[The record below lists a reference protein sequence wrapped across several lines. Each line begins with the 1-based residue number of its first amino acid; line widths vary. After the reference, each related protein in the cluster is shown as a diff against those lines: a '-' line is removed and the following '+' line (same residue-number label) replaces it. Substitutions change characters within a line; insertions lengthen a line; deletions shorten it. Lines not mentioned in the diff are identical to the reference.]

1 MHKKFEINRKKIKGG
16 CQSGRKV
23 VTHNSKRDLPLV
35 QPYNLAYVCIIHNI
49 NRKMKIDKSLCTFVR
64 SYIYFFPS
72 HGLTADSS
80 IANNPKSCH
89 MYDAN
94 DKTINSGTDTGT
106 SSEMVDKRKELQTID
121 YATDEGYNNRSSNNS
136 GKN

>member
-1 MHKKFEINRKKIKGG
+1 
-16 CQSGRKV
+16 
-23 VTHNSKRDLPLV
+23 
-35 QPYNLAYVCIIHNI
+35 
-49 NRKMKIDKSLCTFVR
+49 MKIDKILHSFVHTYL
-64 SYIYFFPS
+64 SFFPME
-72 HGLTADSS
+72 DSS

-89 MYDAN
+89 MYNTDN